1 MANRKYS
8 PSPRVFEMEISKS
21 DIIISLAGRDKG
33 QLFYVVDVQESYCLL
48 ADGKG
53 RKLENPKRK
62 KLKHVRRVS
71 RTETRVADKIRRGDK
86 VLNSELRRDLAT
98 FGQQFESQNQ
108 GG

>member
-1 MANRKYS
+1 MD
-8 PSPRVFEMEISKS
+8 ISKS
-21 DIIISLAGRDKG
+21 DIIESLAGRDKG
-33 QLFYVVDVQESYCLL
+33 KFFYVIDTEDNYVLI

-71 RTETRVADKIRRGDK
+71 RTETRVAVKIQNGDK

-98 FGQQFESQNQ
+98 FGQQFNSQNQ

>member
-1 MANRKYS
+1 MD
-8 PSPRVFEMEISKS
+8 ISKS
-21 DIIISLAGRDKG
+21 DIVISLAGRDKDK
-33 QLFYVVDVQESYCLL
+33 LFYVIEIEDNYVLL

-62 KLKHVRRVS
+62 KLKHVRRVT
-71 RTETRVADKIRRGDK
+71 RTETRVAAKIQNGDK

-98 FGQQFESQNQ
+98 FGQQFNSQNQ

>member
-1 MANRKYS
+1 MD
-8 PSPRVFEMEISKS
+8 ISKS
-21 DIIISLAGRDKG
+21 DIIESLAGRDKG
-33 QLFYVVDVQESYCLL
+33 KLFYVIDTEENYVLI

-71 RTETRVADKIRRGDK
+71 RTETRVAAKILNGDK
-86 VLNSELRRDLAT
+86 VLNSELRRDLAAY
-98 FGQQFESQNQ
+98 GQQFNSQNQ

>member
-1 MANRKYS
+1 MD
-8 PSPRVFEMEISKS
+8 ISKS
-21 DIIISLAGRDKG
+21 DIILSLAGRDKG
-33 QLFYVVDVQESYCLL
+33 KLFYVIETEENYVLI

-71 RTETRVADKIRRGDK
+71 RTETRVALKIRNGDK
-86 VLNSELRRDLAT
+86 VLNSELRRDLAA
-98 FGQQFESQNQ
+98 FGQQFISQNQ

>member
-1 MANRKYS
+1 MD
-8 PSPRVFEMEISKS
+8 ISKS
-21 DIIISLAGRDKG
+21 DIVISLAGRDKDK
-33 QLFYVVDVQESYCLL
+33 LFYVMEVEDNYVLL

-62 KLKHVRRVS
+62 KLKHVRRVT
-71 RTETRVADKIRRGDK
+71 RTETRVATKILNGDK

-98 FGQQFESQNQ
+98 FGQQFNSQNQ

>member
-1 MANRKYS
+1 MDTID
-8 PSPRVFEMEISKS
+8 ISKS

-33 QLFYVVDVQESYCLL
+33 KLFYVVDVEDGYVLI

-53 RKLENPKRK
+53 RKLENHKRK
-62 KLKHVRRVS
+62 KLKHVCRVS
-71 RTETRVADKIRRGDK
+71 RTETRVADKILRGDK

-98 FGQQFESQNQ
+98 FGQQFNSQNQ

>member
-1 MANRKYS
+1 MD
-8 PSPRVFEMEISKS
+8 ISKS
-21 DIIISLAGRDKG
+21 DIVMSLAGRDKDK
-33 QLFYVVDVQESYCLL
+33 LFYVIDTEDNYVLL

-71 RTETRVADKIRRGDK
+71 RTETRVAAKIQNGDK

-98 FGQQFESQNQ
+98 FGQQFNSQNQ

>member
-1 MANRKYS
+1 MD
-8 PSPRVFEMEISKS
+8 ISKS
-21 DIIISLAGRDKG
+21 DIVISLAGRDKD
-33 QLFYVVDVQESYCLL
+33 QLFYVIEIEDNYVFL

-71 RTETRVADKIRRGDK
+71 RTETRVAVKIQNGDK
-86 VLNSELRRDLAT
+86 VLNSELRRDLAA
-98 FGQQFESQNQ
+98 FGQQFNSQDQ

>member
-1 MANRKYS
+1 MD
-8 PSPRVFEMEISKS
+8 ISKS
-21 DIIISLAGRDKG
+21 DIIESLAGRDKG
-33 QLFYVVDVQESYCLL
+33 KLFYVIETEDNYVLI

-71 RTETRVADKIRRGDK
+71 RTETRVATKILHGDK

-98 FGQQFESQNQ
+98 FGQQFNSQNQ

>member
-1 MANRKYS
+1 MD
-8 PSPRVFEMEISKS
+8 ISKS
-21 DIIISLAGRDKG
+21 DIIESLAGRDKG
-33 QLFYVVDVQESYCLL
+33 KFFYVIETEENFVLI
-48 ADGKG
+48 ADGKT

-71 RTETRVADKIRRGDK
+71 RTETRVAMKILNGDK

-98 FGQQFESQNQ
+98 FGQQFNSQNQ

>member
-1 MANRKYS
+1 MD
-8 PSPRVFEMEISKS
+8 ISKS

-33 QLFYVVDVQESYCLL
+33 KLFYVVDVEENFVLI

-53 RKLENPKRK
+53 RKLEHPKRK

-71 RTETRVADKIRRGDK
+71 RTETRVAAKLQNGDK
-86 VLNSELRRDLAT
+86 VLNSELRRDLAA
-98 FGQQFESQNQ
+98 FGQQFNSQNQ